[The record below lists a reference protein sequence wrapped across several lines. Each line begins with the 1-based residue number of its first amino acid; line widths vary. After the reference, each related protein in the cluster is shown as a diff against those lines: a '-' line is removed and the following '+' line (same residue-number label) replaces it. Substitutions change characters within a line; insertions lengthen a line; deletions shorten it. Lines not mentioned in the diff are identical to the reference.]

1 MTQAPTIL
9 GPDGSPFPIQELT
22 QGTVRERRR
31 AGESIKKTY
40 KSFVSHLFGLRH
52 DPLFRSEEPFENHAF
67 VYAAA
72 MARAVNLSQAPF
84 MVYREESA
92 VVEDRRARA
101 KAADRKFTLG
111 TGRRRRAVQ
120 RHLTRAANPN
130 RFAGL
135 PSKKLIADHDHPL
148 IDVFNRPNPVMMG
161 HQLWMATEL
170 WMSLRGECFWLL
182 LDEEGQRVPS
192 RVKGDLPGEIY
203 PLSPELFEAI
213 VQNGRLVGWKY
224 AIKGDKSVG
233 GSGASRNEYAILNPD
248 EVIQFKYFN
257 PNDLFRGVAPITPAA
272 GAINLDL
279 LAQAHNRGILE
290 NGADPG
296 GILVDKGATEPWSS
310 DEELEFLER
319 WEQRHKGAN
328 NANELAILTGG
339 LEYVPTG
346 LSPKDME
353 YQESLKYNREQIFA
367 AQRVPKTI
375 VGITENINYSTQLG
389 QDANFW
395 DKTILPEIRYF
406 EDVVDGTLMY
416 QQQDNLVGAFD
427 LAGVEAL
434 RAGLSDK
441 VDVVKKLCDFQIHM
455 PPDRAFKFVG
465 IEPPDYELSE
475 VAMANPMLAR
485 VDVIATSP
493 NPMGAKT
500 ETGADPVQESADHP
514 LLDSIQKEIESK
526 ESAASTGSKDTQ
538 KAKGAYWRRYVS
550 KLQGPL
556 ERKISPKW
564 RSYVYEVKALQMSRF
579 DEAMETRMG
588 SRVDAILRGDNEP
601 IDEDLIDEIILSIES
616 LRGSLGSSL
625 APLWTEALVDTFAFT
640 IKEDFGGYAVLSVDD
655 ALFTEYTI
663 GHQAVVLGGVPMD
676 IQRDLRHSA
685 RIAIANGETVQQMR
699 RRFEDVFRVRASA
712 SRTLR
717 VARTE
722 SSTYINGLREKIFDA
737 QGVEKR
743 KWTTALDEKVRP
755 DHRRLGRSGP
765 RAVGYN
771 YMEFLGKSGAM
782 LHPHDPQAP
791 ASQVVNCR
799 CVLTPVIEV

>member
-1 MTQAPTIL
+1 MNPDTPIL
-9 GPDGSPFPIQELT
+9 GPDGSPFQLPIQDLVG
-22 QGTVRERRR
+22 GTSREKKR
-31 AGESIKKTY
+31 ASQAIKKTY
-40 KSFVSHLFGLRH
+40 KSFVSHLFNLRH

-84 MVYREESA
+84 MVYSEQNDSIQ
-92 VVEDRRARA
+92 DRRALA
-101 KAADRKFTLG
+101 KAAGRKFSYG
-111 TGRRRRAVQ
+111 VGRKRRAVQ
-120 RHLTRAANPN
+120 RHLTRSANPS
-130 RFAGL
+130 RYVGMPF
-135 PSKKLIADHDHPL
+135 KKLVADPDHQL
-148 IDVFNRPNPVMMG
+148 VDVFSRPNPTMMG

-170 WMSLRGECFWLL
+170 WMSLRGECIWLL
-182 LDEEGQRVPS
+182 LDENGKRQPNRI
-192 RVKGDLPGEIY
+192 KGDMPGEIY
-203 PLSPELFEAI
+203 PLSPDLFEAI

-224 AIKGDKSVG
+224 TIKGDKSVG
-233 GSGASRNEYAILNPD
+233 GSGVNRHEYAILNPD

-310 DEELEFLER
+310 DEEMEFLER
-319 WEQRHKGAN
+319 WDQRHKGAN

-346 LSPKDME
+346 MSPHDME

-406 EDVVDGTLMY
+406 EDVIDGTLMY

-427 LAGVEAL
+427 LSGVEAL

-455 PPDRAFKFVG
+455 PPEKAFKFVG
-465 IEPPDYELSE
+465 IEPPEYELSE

-485 VDVIATSP
+485 MDVIAESP
-493 NPMGAKT
+493 NPMIDT
-500 ETGADPVQESADHP
+500 SSEVEEEEEVEQIEESIGTRL
-514 LLDSIQKEIESK
+514 LLDEIQSKTKE
-526 ESAASTGSKDTQ
+526 
-538 KAKGAYWRRYVS
+538 KATRVKREAYWKKYVT

-556 ERKISPKW
+556 ESKIAPKW
-564 RSYVYEVKALQMSRF
+564 RSYISEIKSLQMSQF
-579 DEAMETRMG
+579 DEVVESRMG
-588 SRVDAILRGDNEP
+588 SKINAILRADDFP
-601 IDEDLIDEIILSIES
+601 VDEELIEALILSIEE
-616 LRGSLGSSL
+616 LGGTLGASL
-625 APLWTEALVDTFAFT
+625 APIWTQALLDGFAFT
-640 IKEDFGGYAVLSVDD
+640 IEEDFGGIAVLSVDD
-655 ALFTEYTI
+655 ALLTKFTI
-663 GHQAVVLGGVPMD
+663 DHQAFVLGKAAPD
-676 IQRDLRHSA
+676 IQRDLRLAAQAAISA
-685 RIAIANGETVQQMR
+685 GETVQQMR
-699 RRFEDVFRVRASA
+699 RRFTDVFRVRASA
-712 SRTLR
+712 SRTLM

-722 SSTYINGLREKIFDA
+722 SGTYLNGLREKIFDR
-737 QGVEKR
+737 QGVEER
-743 KWTTALDEKVRP
+743 EWSTALDEKVRP
-755 DHRRLGRSGP
+755 DHRKLGRSGP
-765 RAVGYN
+765 RPKGYN
-771 YMEFLGKSGAM
+771 FMEFLGKPGKRM
-782 LHPHDPQAP
+782 EYPQDPQAP
-791 ASQVVNCR
+791 ANQVVNCR
-799 CVLTPVIEV
+799 CVLIPVIKV